1 MGNSVNGGTK
11 VDQLFVYVQTNDPYY
26 SPSSFVNGAVYLD
39 VYMPVTI
46 YNVELRLRG
55 TERVKWEE
63 QKNNGAGD
71 SNKIMEKMKDKQTIF
86 STTSLLHAAA
96 ETLPP
101 GQYQYPF
108 SFQLPDQIP
117 GSFEIKHGDY
127 DGRIRYTLTAVLN
140 CADRDPV
147 KYRTEL
153 VVRQR
158 PTVANYNA
166 PVSVDEEVC
175 ICCSNKGR
183 CSVTCNFQSDTYQP
197 GNTAILMTTVDNS
210 ICTVDIKHFTVTL
223 KQTVDFRTRNGRS
236 MAFSRDIRSSEFSGV
251 ASHTSTRS
259 NPQLMSIQ
267 LEESFESGKL
277 IQPSVQGMMVTCNY
291 QLQVKPV
298 FDATCASCSNTP
310 TITVPLFIYAPEL
323 QEWVSAIPQGFQP
336 KVYDVCNIIVP
347 VPSIRLDFN
356 APDGNVPAPL
366 PLVPGQ
372 VSIQGSIPT
381 PNINAAVHSPHM
393 NVDVPGISMNMQ
405 VSGQVHEMHS
415 NVGGISMK
423 VGEDMKM
430 PSPKM
435 HVGLSGPDTGI
446 PGAQLGIPGMR
457 MDIAGAHADV
467 PGGNMGVP
475 GGNVAVNVG
484 ITGPDGAFDVPGSG
498 LTMHVSGPSAV
509 PGGANV
515 EVPGTVQMNVGVPGV
530 GFNVDGSMGNFNRG
544 FGP

>member
-1 MGNSVNGGTK
+1 MGNSINGGVK
-11 VDQLFVYVQTNDPYY
+11 LNEIFVYVQTNDPYY
-26 SPSSFVNGAVYLD
+26 SPSSFVHGAVYLD
-39 VYMPVTI
+39 VYSPVTI

-63 QKNNGAGD
+63 VKNSSPGD
-71 SNKIMEKMKDKQTIF
+71 NNKITEKMKDKQTIF
-86 STTSLLHAAA
+86 STTSLLQAVA

-117 GSFEIKHGDY
+117 GTFEIKHGDY

-140 CADRDPV
+140 CADRDPI

-153 VVRQR
+153 VIRQR
-158 PTVANYNA
+158 PTIANYNA
-166 PVSVDEEVC
+166 PVTVDEEVC

-183 CSVTCNFQSDTYQP
+183 CSMTCNFQSDTYQP

-210 ICTVDIKHFTVTL
+210 ICTVDIKNFTVTL

-236 MAFSRDIRSSEFSGV
+236 MSFSRDIRSSDFSGV
-251 ASHTSTRS
+251 ASHTSTRG

-267 LEESFESGKL
+267 LEEPFESGKL
-277 IQPSVQGMMVTCNY
+277 IQPSVHGMMITCNY
-291 QLQVKPV
+291 QLQVRPA
-298 FDATCASCSNTP
+298 FDATCACCSNTP

-323 QEWVSAIPQGFQP
+323 QEWVSAIPQDFHP

-347 VPSIRLDFN
+347 VPSIRLDFDV
-356 APDGNVPAPL
+356 PGGNVPAPL

-372 VSIQGSIPT
+372 ISVQGSVPT

-393 NVDVPGISMNMQ
+393 NVGVPGFSMNMQ

-415 NVGGISMK
+415 NVGGGGISMN
-423 VGEDMKM
+423 VGEDMKL
-430 PSPKM
+430 PSPKV
-435 HVGLSGPDTGI
+435 HVDLSGPSADI
-446 PGAQLGIPGMR
+446 PGAHMGIPGMR
-457 MDIAGAHADV
+457 MDVSGAHMDI
-467 PGGNMGVP
+467 PGANVGVP
-475 GGNVAVNVG
+475 GANAGVNVA
-484 ITGPDGAFDVPGSG
+484 ITGPDGNFDVPGSS
-498 LTMHVSGPSAV
+498 LTMHVGGPGAV
-509 PGGANV
+509 PGGM
-515 EVPGTVQMNVGVPGV
+515 QMNVGVPGV
-530 GFNVDGSMGNFNRG
+530 GFNVDGSMGNINRG